1 LAQSR
6 HPDRVG
12 ECPLSAES
20 GHRNLRASRPLLT
33 QSGHLANRQ
42 RDRVGFANGLTRKIA
57 G

>member
-1 LAQSR
+1 MAKR
-6 HPDRVG
+6 F
-12 ECPLSAES
+12 ETAK
-20 GHRNLRASRPLLT
+20 T